1 LPFTENAAEAHR
13 ERIKMQTEQNVPT
26 SALIIAAYLTS
37 DLNLA
42 AYLLALDY
50 PLRGLNGPPGQRAF
64 TFANVAEKDVEAFY
78 AGAKVD
84 ARKLLG
90 ALRDLKGL
98 LAQRGRP

>member
-1 LPFTENAAEAHR
+1 MEMRQEFST
-13 ERIKMQTEQNVPT
+13 T
-26 SALIIAAYLTS
+26 

-42 AYLLALDY
+42 AYLLYLDY
-50 PLRGLNGPPGQRAF
+50 PLLHLNGPPGQRAF
-64 TFANVAEKDVEAFY
+64 AFANVAEKDIAAFY

-98 LAQRGRP
+98 LAQGGRR

>member
-1 LPFTENAAEAHR
+1 
-13 ERIKMQTEQNVPT
+13 MQMQQDYSTG
-26 SALIIAAYLTS
+26 

-42 AYLLALDY
+42 AYLLCLDY
-50 PLRGLNGPPGQRAF
+50 PLRHLTGPPGQRAF
-64 TFANVAEKDVEAFY
+64 TFANVAEKDVDAFY
-78 AGAKVD
+78 AGGKVD

>member
-1 LPFTENAAEAHR
+1 MKNGFST
-13 ERIKMQTEQNVPT
+13 T
-26 SALIIAAYLTS
+26 

-42 AYLLALDY
+42 AYLLSLDY
-50 PLRGLNGPPGQRAF
+50 PLLHLTGPPGQRAF
-64 TFANVAEKDVEAFY
+64 AFASVAEKDIAAFY

-98 LAQRGRP
+98 LAQRGRQ

>member
-1 LPFTENAAEAHR
+1 
-13 ERIKMQTEQNVPT
+13 MQMRQEFSTT
-26 SALIIAAYLTS
+26 

-42 AYLLALDY
+42 AYLLALEH
-50 PLRGLNGPPGQRAF
+50 PLLHVNGPPGQRAF
-64 TFANVAEKDVEAFY
+64 AFANVAETDITAFY